1 MSRRHELHAFD
12 YVNRPYA
19 DVREALFAGPLTVF
33 RQATAAGDGK
43 PGEVH
48 AVALRAK
55 AGPFYLGQ
63 EVELEILAIED
74 GRAAD
79 GTPGERF
86 VVQWKALRHPRLYP
100 LMRATLRIYPLTPTE
115 TQLDLEGTYDPPL
128 GWLGDALDAVA
139 LHKVAE
145 ASVTSFVRDV
155 AAYLRAPAPTAP
167 APPAPP
173 AA

>member
-19 DVREALFAGPLTVF
+19 VVRDTLFAGPLAVF
-33 RQATAAGDGK
+33 REATAAGAR

-48 AVALRAK
+48 AVSLRAK
-55 AGPFYLGQ
+55 AGPFTVGQ
-63 EVELEILAIED
+63 DVELEILAIED

-86 VVQWKALRHPRLYP
+86 VLGWKALRHPGLFP
-100 LMRATLRIYPLTPTE
+100 QMRATLRIYPLTPTE

-128 GWLGDALDAVA
+128 GWLGDAVDALA

-145 ASVTSFVRDV
+145 DSVAGFVRDV
-155 AAYLRAPAPTAP
+155 AAYLRAPAAP
-167 APPAPP
+167 AALATPAT
-173 AA
+173 